1 MSACGTRNCGLQRS
15 RFATL
20 ASGLDADS
28 NCRQAQ
34 RTIEQGRPDL
44 RSRRDRSART
54 ELWPVKSLSPMLLG
68 LFADRFG
75 PALGHLVEMP
85 PDLLLSATK
94 SPKTLLDLL
103 NGR

>member
-1 MSACGTRNCGLQRS
+1 M
-15 RFATL
+15 
-20 ASGLDADS
+20 
-28 NCRQAQ
+28 
-34 RTIEQGRPDL
+34 PP
-44 RSRRDRSART
+44 

-94 SPKTLLDLL
+94 FPKTLLDLL
-103 NGR
+103 NAR

>member
-1 MSACGTRNCGLQRS
+1 MLLQVPVALSPVIGQPNSAIRR
-15 RFATL
+15 
-20 ASGLDADS
+20 
-28 NCRQAQ
+28 
-34 RTIEQGRPDL
+34 RPHN
-44 RSRRDRSART
+44 AAP

-103 NGR
+103 NAR